1 MQTQTSTKTDASQQR
16 PQYISVELRQWIV
29 AQAQAGV
36 APEPVLEAMKSSGWH
51 EDVAIRALEE
61 TLRGH
66 LEQQQAANVAAAGQ
80 SGGAVSQNVA
90 QTAAAPQNHEPQ
102 PVPVPDAR
110 MADSPSRIRVLDRDV
125 TVLANMKLPRVL
137 VLGNFLSDQECDQL
151 IALAGPRMVRSETVD
166 NLTGGSEVN
175 VARTS
180 RGMFFERG
188 ETDLI
193 ARIRRRIAAMLSWPL
208 ENGEGLQVLHY
219 KPGAEY
225 KPHYD
230 YFDPVH
236 PGSAPIL
243 KRGGQRV
250 GTVLMYLNTPTK
262 GGGTIFPDVGFEVAP
277 IKGNACFFSYDRAHV
292 NTKSLHGGSPVI
304 EGEKWVA
311 TKWLREREFI

>member
-1 MQTQTSTKTDASQQR
+1 MQTQSSTKTNAGEQR
-16 PQYISVELRQWIV
+16 QQYISVELRQWIV

-36 APEPVLEAMKSSGWH
+36 APEAVLESMKSSGWQ
-51 EDVAIRALEE
+51 EDIAIQALEE

-66 LEQQQAANVAAAGQ
+66 LQEQAQAAPK
-80 SGGAVSQNVA
+80 
-90 QTAAAPQNHEPQ
+90 THEPL
-102 PVPVPDAR
+102 PVPVPDAKLG
-110 MADSPSRIRVLDRDV
+110 DSPSKIRVLDRDV
-125 TVLANMKLPRVL
+125 TVLMNMKHPRVI
-137 VLGNFLSDQECDQL
+137 VLGGFMSEAECDQI
-151 IALAGPRMVRSETVD
+151 IALAGPRMARSETVD
-166 NLTGGSEVN
+166 NITGGSEVN

-188 ETDLI
+188 ETGVID
-193 ARIRRRIAAMLSWPL
+193 RVERRIAAMLSWPV

-219 KPGAEY
+219 RPGAEY

-250 GTVLMYLNTPTK
+250 GTLLMYLNTPRK
-262 GGGTIFPDVGFEVAP
+262 GGGTTFPDVGLEVAP
-277 IKGNACFFSYDRAHV
+277 IKGNAVYFSYDRAHID
-292 NTKSLHGGSPVI
+292 TKSLHGGAPVI
-304 EGEKWVA
+304 DGEKWVA

>member
-1 MQTQTSTKTDASQQR
+1 MQTQSSTKSAGEQR

-36 APEPVLEAMKSSGWH
+36 APESVLEAMKASGWH
-51 EDVAIRALEE
+51 EDVAIKALEE
-61 TLRGH
+61 TLRDH
-66 LEQQQAANVAAAGQ
+66 LTKHAAAQ
-80 SGGAVSQNVA
+80 
-90 QTAAAPQNHEPQ
+90 AAAPSNHEPQ
-102 PVPVPDAR
+102 PVPVPDAPL
-110 MADSPSRIRVLDRDV
+110 ADSPSKIRILDRDV
-125 TVLANMKLPRVL
+125 TVLSTMKHPRII
-137 VLGNFLSDQECDQL
+137 VLGGFLSDDECDKM
-151 IALAGPRMVRSETVD
+151 IALAGPRMARSETVD
-166 NLTGGSEVN
+166 NQTGGSEVN
-175 VARTS
+175 ASRTS

-188 ETDLI
+188 ETGVID
-193 ARIRRRIAAMLSWPL
+193 RVEKRIAAMLGWPVQ
-208 ENGEGLQVLHY
+208 NGEGLQVLHY

-236 PGSAPIL
+236 PGSASIL

-250 GTVLMYLNTPTK
+250 GTLLMYLNTPKK
-262 GGGTIFPDVGFEVAP
+262 GGGTIFPDIGFEVAP

-311 TKWLREREFI
+311 TKWLREREFV

>member
-1 MQTQTSTKTDASQQR
+1 MQTQSSTKTNAGEQR
-16 PQYISVELRQWIV
+16 QQYISVELRQWIV

-36 APEPVLEAMKSSGWH
+36 APEQVLEAMKSSGWQ
-51 EDVAIRALEE
+51 EDVAIKALEE

-66 LEQQQAANVAAAGQ
+66 LQEQ
-80 SGGAVSQNVA
+80 A
-90 QTAAAPQNHEPQ
+90 QVVVTQTHTAQ

-110 MADSPSRIRVLDRDV
+110 LADSPSTLRVLDRDV
-125 TVLANMKLPRVL
+125 TLLMNMKSPRII
-137 VLGNFLSDQECDQL
+137 VLGGFMRDAECDQI
-151 IALAGPRMVRSETVD
+151 IALAGPRMARSETVD
-166 NLTGGSEVN
+166 NITGGSEVN

-180 RGMFFERG
+180 RGMFFDRG
-188 ETDLI
+188 ETGVID
-193 ARIRRRIAAMLSWPL
+193 RVERRVAALLGWPVQ
-208 ENGEGLQVLHY
+208 NGEGLQVLHY
-219 KPGAEY
+219 RPGAEY

-250 GTVLMYLNTPTK
+250 GTVLMYLNTPVK
-262 GGGTIFPDVGFEVAP
+262 GGGTTFPDVGLEVAP
-277 IKGNACFFSYDRAHV
+277 IKGNAVFFSYDRAHV
-292 NTKSLHGGSPVI
+292 NTKSLHGGAPVI

>member
-1 MQTQTSTKTDASQQR
+1 MQTQSSTKSAGEQR
-16 PQYISVELRQWIV
+16 QQYISVELRQWIV

-36 APEPVLEAMKSSGWH
+36 APESVLEAMKASGWH
-51 EDVAIRALEE
+51 EDVAIKALEE
-61 TLRGH
+61 TLRDH
-66 LEQQQAANVAAAGQ
+66 LTKHAAAQ
-80 SGGAVSQNVA
+80 
-90 QTAAAPQNHEPQ
+90 AAAPSNHEPQ
-102 PVPVPDAR
+102 PVPVPDAPL
-110 MADSPSRIRVLDRDV
+110 ADSPSKIRILDRDV
-125 TVLANMKLPRVL
+125 TVLTVMKHPRII
-137 VLGNFLSDQECDQL
+137 VLGGFLSDDECDKMV
-151 IALAGPRMVRSETVD
+151 ALAGPRMARSETVD

-175 VARTS
+175 ASRTS

-188 ETDLI
+188 ETGVIDKVEK
-193 ARIRRRIAAMLSWPL
+193 RIAALLDWPVQ
-208 ENGEGLQVLHY
+208 NGEGLQVLHY
-219 KPGAEY
+219 QPGAEY

-236 PGSAPIL
+236 PGSASIL

-250 GTVLMYLNTPTK
+250 GTLLMYLNTPKK

-311 TKWLREREFI
+311 TKWLREREFV

>member
-1 MQTQTSTKTDASQQR
+1 MQTQSSTQTASGDTRQ
-16 PQYISVELRQWIV
+16 QYISAELRQWIV

-36 APEPVLEAMKSSGWH
+36 APETVLEAMKSSGWQ
-51 EDVAIRALEE
+51 EEVAIKALEE

-66 LEQQQAANVAAAGQ
+66 LTQQQAPA
-80 SGGAVSQNVA
+80 SAVVRQ
-90 QTAAAPQNHEPQ
+90 HEAQ
-102 PVPVPDAR
+102 PVPVPDAPVS
-110 MADSPSRIRVLDRDV
+110 DSPSKIRILDRDI
-125 TVLANMKLPRVL
+125 TVLMSMKHPRVL
-137 VLGNFLSDQECDQL
+137 VLGGFLSDQECDQM
-151 IALAGPRMVRSETVD
+151 IALAGPRMARSETVD

-188 ETDLI
+188 ETGVVD
-193 ARIRRRIAAMLSWPL
+193 RVERRIAALLGWPL
-208 ENGEGLQVLHY
+208 QNGEGLQVLHY

-236 PGSAPIL
+236 PGSSSIL

-250 GTVLMYLNTPTK
+250 GTLLMYLNTPRK
-262 GGGTIFPDVGFEVAP
+262 GGGTTFPDVGLEVAP
-277 IKGNACFFSYDRAHV
+277 IKGNACYFSYDRAHV
-292 NTKSLHGGSPVI
+292 DTRSLHGGAPVI

-311 TKWLREREFI
+311 TKWLREREFV

>member
-1 MQTQTSTKTDASQQR
+1 MQSQSSTKTDAGQQR
-16 PQYISVELRQWIV
+16 QQYISAELRQWII

-36 APEPVLEAMKSSGWH
+36 APESVLEAMKASGWH
-51 EDVAIRALEE
+51 EDVAIKALEE
-61 TLRGH
+61 TLRSH
-66 LEQQQAANVAAAGQ
+66 LNE
-80 SGGAVSQNVA
+80 
-90 QTAAAPQNHEPQ
+90 TAKAAPANHEPQ
-102 PVPVPDAR
+102 PVPVPDASL
-110 MADSPSRIRVLDRDV
+110 ADSPSKLRVLDRDV
-125 TVLANMKLPRVL
+125 TVLMAMKSPRVI
-137 VLGNFLSDQECDQL
+137 VLGGFMSDAECDE
-151 IALAGPRMVRSETVD
+151 IVGLAGPRMARSETVD

-188 ETDLI
+188 ETGVID
-193 ARIRRRIAAMLSWPL
+193 RVERRIAAMLGWPV

-219 KPGAEY
+219 QPGAEY

-236 PGSAPIL
+236 PGSASIL

-262 GGGTIFPDVGFEVAP
+262 GGGTTFPDVGLEVAP
-277 IKGNACFFSYDRAHV
+277 IKGNAVFFSYDRAHV
-292 NTKSLHGGSPVI
+292 NTKSLHGGAPVI

-311 TKWLREREFI
+311 TKWLREREFV

>member
-1 MQTQTSTKTDASQQR
+1 MQTQSNTKTNAGEQRQQV
-16 PQYISVELRQWIV
+16 ISVELRQWIV

-36 APEPVLEAMKSSGWH
+36 APEQVLEAMKSSGWQ
-51 EDVAIRALEE
+51 EDVAIKALEE

-66 LEQQQAANVAAAGQ
+66 LAEQ
-80 SGGAVSQNVA
+80 A
-90 QTAAAPQNHEPQ
+90 QAAPQNHEPQ
-102 PVPVPDAR
+102 PVPVPDA
-110 MADSPSRIRVLDRDV
+110 ALGDSPSKIRVLDRDV
-125 TVLANMKLPRVL
+125 TVLMNMKHPRVI
-137 VLGNFLSDQECDQL
+137 VLG
-151 IALAGPRMVRSETVD
+151 GPRMARSETVD
-166 NLTGGSEVN
+166 NVTGGSEVN

-188 ETDLI
+188 ETGVID
-193 ARIRRRIAAMLSWPL
+193 RVERRIAAMLGWPV

-236 PGSAPIL
+236 PGSASIL

-250 GTVLMYLNTPTK
+250 GTLLMYLNTPRK
-262 GGGTIFPDVGFEVAP
+262 GGGTTFPDVGLEVAP
-277 IKGNACFFSYDRAHV
+277 IKGNAVWFSYDRAHV
-292 NTKSLHGGSPVI
+292 NTKSLHGGAPVI

>member
-1 MQTQTSTKTDASQQR
+1 MNTQTSTKTNAGEQR
-16 PQYISVELRQWIV
+16 QQYISVELRQWIV

-36 APEPVLEAMKSSGWH
+36 APEAVLEAMKASGWQ
-51 EDVAIRALEE
+51 EEVAIKALEE
-61 TLRGH
+61 TLRSH
-66 LEQQQAANVAAAGQ
+66 LTEQ
-80 SGGAVSQNVA
+80 SA
-90 QTAAAPQNHEPQ
+90 QAAPQNHEPL
-102 PVPVPDAR
+102 PVPVPDA
-110 MADSPSRIRVLDRDV
+110 ALSDSPSKIRILDRDV
-125 TVLANMKLPRVL
+125 TVLVTMKHPRVI
-137 VLGNFLSDQECDQL
+137 VLGGFMSDQECDAI
-151 IALAGPRMVRSETVD
+151 IALANPRMARSETVD
-166 NLTGGSEVN
+166 NVTGGSEVN

-188 ETDLI
+188 ETGVIDKVEK
-193 ARIRRRIAAMLSWPL
+193 RIAAMLGWPVQ
-208 ENGEGLQVLHY
+208 NGEGLQVLHY

-236 PGSAPIL
+236 PGSASIL

-250 GTVLMYLNTPTK
+250 GTLLMYLNTPKK

-292 NTKSLHGGSPVI
+292 NTKSLHGGQPVI

-311 TKWLREREFI
+311 TKWLREREFV

>member
-1 MQTQTSTKTDASQQR
+1 MQTQSSTQNTGGKRQ
-16 PQYISVELRQWIV
+16 QYISVELRQWIV
-29 AQAQAGV
+29 QQAQAGV
-36 APEPVLEAMKSSGWH
+36 APETVLEARKSSGWD
-51 EDVAIRALEE
+51 EDIAIQALEE
-61 TLRGH
+61 TLRSH
-66 LEQQQAANVAAAGQ
+66 LSQQAEAKQ
-80 SGGAVSQNVA
+80 
-90 QTAAAPQNHEPQ
+90 AAAPADHEPL

-110 MADSPSRIRVLDRDV
+110 VADQPSKLRILDRDV

-137 VLGNFLSDQECDQL
+137 VLGGFLSDAECDQ
-151 IALAGPRMVRSETVD
+151 IVALAKPRMARSETVD

-188 ETDLI
+188 ETGVID
-193 ARIRRRIAAMLSWPL
+193 RVEKRIAAMLDWPVQ
-208 ENGEGLQVLHY
+208 NGEGLQVLHY
-219 KPGAEY
+219 QPGAEY

-250 GTVLMYLNTPTK
+250 GTILMYLNTPKK
-262 GGGTIFPDVGFEVAP
+262 GGGTTSPDVGFEVAP
-277 IKGNACFFSYDRAHV
+277 IKGNAVFFSDDRAHV
-292 NTKSLHGGSPVI
+292 NTKSLHGGAPVI

-311 TKWLREREFI
+311 TKWLREREFV

>member
-1 MQTQTSTKTDASQQR
+1 MTSQSNTNTDAGQR
-16 PQYISVELRQWIV
+16 RQQYISVELRQWII

-36 APEPVLEAMKSSGWH
+36 APESVLEAMKSSGWH
-51 EDVAIRALEE
+51 EDVAIKALEE
-61 TLRGH
+61 TLRSH
-66 LEQQQAANVAAAGQ
+66 LNE
-80 SGGAVSQNVA
+80 
-90 QTAAAPQNHEPQ
+90 TAKAAPANHEPQ
-102 PVPVPDAR
+102 PVPVPDAGL
-110 MADSPSRIRVLDRDV
+110 AESPSKLRVLDRDV
-125 TVLANMKLPRVL
+125 TVLMAMKSPRVI
-137 VLGNFLSDQECDQL
+137 VLGGFMSEAECDE
-151 IALAGPRMVRSETVD
+151 IVGLAGPRMARSETVD

-188 ETDLI
+188 ETGVID
-193 ARIRRRIAAMLSWPL
+193 RVERRIGALLGWPT

-219 KPGAEY
+219 QPGAEY

-236 PGSAPIL
+236 PGSASIL

-262 GGGTIFPDVGFEVAP
+262 GGGTTFPDVGLEVAP
-277 IKGNACFFSYDRAHV
+277 IKGNAVFFSYDRAHP
-292 NTKSLHGGSPVI
+292 NTKSLHGGAPVI